1 VTLKVE
7 LQLDKAAY
15 VKENAMRPGRS
26 VYIAAQAVTPFIG
39 KGHPDFILKG
49 HPDFGQRDNPTL
61 EDHMVN
67 VVRQLLADNS
77 IDPSLIQRGYVG
89 NFAGELF
96 SNQGFL
102 GAMLARADARLA
114 GIGCARVEAACAS
127 GGVGIVGAIE
137 SIQAGLD
144 VVLVVGAEVQTTV
157 RPREGADYLARAS
170 HYATERSID
179 DFTFPALLARRAKA
193 YKEAYGLT
201 DRDLAHF
208 SVKAYANANRN
219 PLAHMHTVKMTL
231 EQAATASD
239 MNPNFLQNPDL
250 KPHLKVSDCSQV
262 SDGAAAVILA
272 SEAGVRKLGRAL
284 SQCVQVRSYGFCT
297 NPLGQVKDLLR
308 LDTTAAATAEAMRD
322 GGLTPQDV
330 QVAEVHDCFTI
341 AELLMYEAIGWAE
354 QGKGLDLLLS
364 GRTSIEGDVPV
375 NAGGGLVGFGHPVGA
390 TGVKQAAEIFRQMK
404 GLCGEYQIQR
414 ELHTGLTANMGGDD
428 RTVVSLVLENMS

>member
-1 VTLKVE
+1 
-7 LQLDKAAY
+7 
-15 VKENAMRPGRS
+15 MRPGRP

-49 HPDFGQRDNPTL
+49 HPDFGQRDNPTM
-61 EDHMVN
+61 EEHIGS
-67 VVRQLLADNS
+67 VVRQLSADS
-77 IDPSLIQRGYVG
+77 SLDPRLIQRGYVG

-144 VVLVVGAEVQTTV
+144 VVLIVGAEVQTTV

-201 DRDLAHF
+201 ERDLAHF

-219 PLAHMHTVKMTL
+219 PLAHMHAVKMTL

-239 MNPNFLQNPDL
+239 ANPHFLQNPAL

-284 SQCVQVRSYGFCT
+284 SQCVKVRSYGFCT

-308 LDTTAAATAEAMRD
+308 LDTTAAATAEAMQD
-322 GGLTPQDV
+322 GGLAPQDV

-364 GRTSIEGDVPV
+364 GRTSIEGDMPV

-390 TGVKQAAEIFRQMK
+390 TGVKQAAEIYRQMK

-414 ELHTGLTANMGGDD
+414 ELRTGLTANMGGDD
-428 RTVVSLVLENMS
+428 RTVVALVLENVS

>member
-1 VTLKVE
+1 
-7 LQLDKAAY
+7 
-15 VKENAMRPGRS
+15 MRPVRP

-39 KGHPDFILKG
+39 KGHPDFVIKG

-61 EDHMVN
+61 EDHMAS

-89 NFAGELF
+89 NFGGELF

-102 GAMLARADARLA
+102 GAMLARADERLA

-127 GGVGIVGAIE
+127 GGVGVVGAIE

-157 RPREGADYLARAS
+157 RAREGADYLARAS

-219 PLAHMHTVKMTL
+219 PLAHMHTIKMTL
-231 EQAATASD
+231 EHAASASD
-239 MNPNFLQNPDL
+239 ANPNFLQNPDL
-250 KPHLKVSDCSQV
+250 KPHLKMSDCSQV
-262 SDGAAAVILA
+262 SDGAAAVVLA
-272 SEAGVRKLGRAL
+272 SEAGVRRLGRVL
-284 SQCVQVRSYGFCT
+284 SQCVKVRSYGFCT

-308 LDTTAAATAEAMRD
+308 LDTTAAATAEAMQD

-354 QGKGLDLLLS
+354 QGKGIDLLLS
-364 GRTSIEGDVPV
+364 GRTSLEGDMPV
-375 NAGGGLVGFGHPVGA
+375 NPGGGLVGFGHPVGA
-390 TGVKQAAEIFRQMK
+390 TGVKQAAEIYRQMK

-414 ELHTGLTANMGGDD
+414 QLHTGLTANMGGDD
-428 RTVVSLVLENMS
+428 RTVVSLVLENVF

>member
-1 VTLKVE
+1 
-7 LQLDKAAY
+7 
-15 VKENAMRPGRS
+15 MRPVRP

-49 HPDFGQRDNPTL
+49 HPDFGKRENPTL
-61 EDHMVN
+61 EDHLVR
-67 VVRQLLADNS
+67 VVRQLLAEYQ

-96 SNQGFL
+96 SSQGFL
-102 GAMLARADARLA
+102 GAMLGRADEHLA

-127 GGVGIVGAIE
+127 GGVGVVGAIE

-193 YKEAYGLT
+193 YKEAYGIT

-219 PLAHMHTVKMTL
+219 PRAHMHAVKMTL

-239 MNPNFLQNPDL
+239 TNPNFLQNPDL
-250 KPHLKVSDCSQV
+250 KTHLKVSDCSQV

-272 SEAGVRKLGRAL
+272 SDRGHTEAWTVTRPVCQGAFVWFLYQPAGASQRPPPARHDRGSDGR
-284 SQCVQVRSYGFCT
+284 G
-297 NPLGQVKDLLR
+297 
-308 LDTTAAATAEAMRD
+308 
-322 GGLTPQDV
+322 
-330 QVAEVHDCFTI
+330 I
-341 AELLMYEAIGWAE
+341 ARW
-354 QGKGLDLLLS
+354 
-364 GRTSIEGDVPV
+364 RTYSAGC
-375 NAGGGLVGFGHPVGA
+375 AGGGSARL
-390 TGVKQAAEIFRQMK
+390 
-404 GLCGEYQIQR
+404 
-414 ELHTGLTANMGGDD
+414 LHNCRAHD
-428 RTVVSLVLENMS
+428 V

>member
-1 VTLKVE
+1 
-7 LQLDKAAY
+7 
-15 VKENAMRPGRS
+15 MRPVQP

-39 KGHPDFILKG
+39 KGHPDFVIKG

-61 EDHMVN
+61 EDHMVS
-67 VVRQLLADNS
+67 VVRQLLADDR

-102 GAMLARADARLA
+102 GAMLARAEARLA

-127 GGVGIVGAIE
+127 GGVGIVGAVE
-137 SIQAGLD
+137 AIQAGLD

-157 RPREGADYLARAS
+157 RAREGADYLARAS

-193 YKEAYGLT
+193 YKAAYGLT

-239 MNPNFLQNPDL
+239 ANPNFLQNPDL
-250 KPHLKVSDCSQV
+250 KPHLKMSDCSQV
-262 SDGAAAVILA
+262 SDGAAAVVLA
-272 SEAGVRKLGRAL
+272 SEAGVRKLGRVL
-284 SQCVQVRSYGFCT
+284 SQCVKVRSYGFCT

-354 QGKGLDLLLS
+354 QGKGIDLLLS
-364 GRTSIEGDVPV
+364 GRTSLEGDIPV
-375 NAGGGLVGFGHPVGA
+375 NPGGGLVGFGHPVGA
-390 TGVKQAAEIFRQMK
+390 TGVKQAAEIYRQMK

-414 ELHTGLTANMGGDD
+414 EVHTGLTANMGGDD
-428 RTVVSLVLENMS
+428 RTVVALVLENVS